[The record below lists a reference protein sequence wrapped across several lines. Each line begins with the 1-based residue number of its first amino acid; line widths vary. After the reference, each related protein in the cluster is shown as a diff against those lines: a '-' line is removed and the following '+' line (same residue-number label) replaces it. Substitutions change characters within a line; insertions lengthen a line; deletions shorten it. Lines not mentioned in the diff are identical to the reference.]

1 MLRTLSVFFVSMT
14 FAVPLVVAADGQ
26 PPKAQLTA
34 AQIVD
39 KYVAAT
45 GGLRAWRAVQTLSL
59 AGKLGVGGNQRAS
72 LNVPSANPVP
82 TGASPIISHRR
93 VDEVQVP
100 FLMELKRPRKLRFE
114 LQFNGQAAVQ
124 VYDGVN
130 GWKLRPFLNRSEV
143 EPYSAEEMKIASM
156 QSDLDGPLVDY
167 AAKGNRVEL
176 DGAEKVEGRDTYKL
190 KLTMKNGKVVHVWID
205 AQSFLETKIEGAPR
219 RLDGVD
225 HPVEI
230 YFREYRAVDGL
241 QMPFVLETKVLPV
254 GKNALG
260 VRDTPVPV
268 EKITVEKISVNPKL
282 EESQFSKPVAG
293 PATGAKAKATASQS

>member
-1 MLRTLSVFFVSMT
+1 MLRTLSVLCMSLAFGASL
-14 FAVPLVVAADGQ
+14 AVAAEAA
-26 PPKAQLTA
+26 PAKPQLSA

-39 KYVAAT
+39 KYVAAS
-45 GGLRAWRAVQTLSL
+45 GGLQAWRAVQTLSL

-72 LNVPSANPVP
+72 LNIPNANPVP
-82 TGASPIISHRR
+82 DGAQPIVSHRR
-93 VDEVQVP
+93 AEEVQVP

-114 LQFNGQAAVQ
+114 LQFAGQTAVQ

-130 GWKLRPFLNRSEV
+130 GWKLKPFLNRNEV
-143 EPYSAEEMKIASM
+143 EPYTADEMKIASM

-176 DGAEKVEGRDTYKL
+176 DAGEKVEGRDTYKL
-190 KLTMKNGKVVHVWID
+190 KLTMKNGQVVHVWID
-205 AQSFLETKIEGAPR
+205 SQSFLETKIEGTPR

-230 YFREYRAVDGL
+230 YFRDYRAVDGL

-254 GKNALG
+254 ARNAFG
-260 VRDTPVPV
+260 MRDTPVPV
-268 EKITVEKISVNPKL
+268 ERITIEKVEVNPKL

-293 PATGAKAKATASQS
+293 PATGAKVKATAGRS

>member
-1 MLRTLSVFFVSMT
+1 MLRIVSAFCMSLT
-14 FAVPLVVAADGQ
+14 FAASLAVAADGAPQ
-26 PPKAQLTA
+26 KAQLSA

-45 GGLRAWRAVQTLSL
+45 GGLQAWRAVQTLSL

-72 LNVPSANPVP
+72 LNVPNANPVP
-82 TGASPIISHRR
+82 NGASPVVSHRR

-130 GWKLRPFLNRSEV
+130 GWKLRPFLNRNEV
-143 EPYSAEEMKIASM
+143 EPYTAEEMKIASM

-176 DGAEKVEGRDTYKL
+176 DAAEKVEGRDTYKL
-190 KLTMKNGKVVHVWID
+190 KLTMKNGQVVHVWID
-205 AQSFLETKIEGAPR
+205 SQNFLETKIEGAPR
-219 RLDGVD
+219 RLDGIE

-230 YFREYRAVDGL
+230 YFRDYRAVDGL

-254 GKNALG
+254 AKNGFGL
-260 VRDTPVPV
+260 RDTPVPV
-268 EKITVEKISVNPKL
+268 ERITIEKVEVNPKL
-282 EESQFSKPVAG
+282 EESQFSKPVVG
-293 PATGAKAKATASQS
+293 PATGAKAKATAGQS